1 MSTNS
6 PNSRPRRQFSAETKW
21 QAIGEARQGGM
32 SVSAVCAKYGI
43 HPSMFYQW
51 EQQAAQGA
59 LRALQP
65 QKRGRKRPTPHEEEL
80 LADVGRLQGVI
91 AELSVE
97 NLQLKRGRW
106 R

>member
-1 MSTNS
+1 MTKA
-6 PNSRPRRQFSAETKW
+6 RRQFSPDEKL
-21 QAIGEARQGGM
+21 QMIQEARQGGM
-32 SVSAVCAKYGI
+32 PVSAVCAKHGI
-43 HPSMFYQW
+43 YPKQFYQW
-51 EQQAAQGA
+51 EQQASQGA

-65 QKRGRKRPTPHEEEL
+65 QKRGRKKVTPHEEEL
-80 LADVGRLQGVI
+80 LAEVGRLQGVI